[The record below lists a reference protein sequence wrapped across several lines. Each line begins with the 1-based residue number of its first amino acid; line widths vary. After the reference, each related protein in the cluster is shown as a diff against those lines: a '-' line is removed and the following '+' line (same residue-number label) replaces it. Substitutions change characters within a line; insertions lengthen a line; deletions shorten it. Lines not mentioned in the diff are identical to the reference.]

1 MPSSERNFLCLG
13 RKATGRARVVC
24 LYAACGVYR
33 PAQFLQR
40 ITTYAYKTKPAQFLQ
55 RITTYAYKTK
65 PKKQ

>member
-24 LYAACGVYR
+24 LYAACGIYR
-33 PAQFLQR
+33 R